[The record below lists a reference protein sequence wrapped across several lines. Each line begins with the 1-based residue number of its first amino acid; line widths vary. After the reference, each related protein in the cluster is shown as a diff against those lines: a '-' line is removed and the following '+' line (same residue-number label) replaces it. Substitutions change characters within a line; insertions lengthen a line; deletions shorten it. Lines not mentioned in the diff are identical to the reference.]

1 MGRKV
6 ITGVGVVVVII
17 VGWLI
22 FNHYHYTPPGLPD
35 KEIARLAE
43 KELRKQAPSLLQDNN
58 PEFKK
63 EMQNVEILAIKELE
77 GKTYIIFKMDFSMVG
92 PEGDK
97 YDYLQYNAGT
107 YMLGYRLVGKAWR
120 GIFLSNGM
128 EFETS
133 FMGVAPVDCGHHPGE
148 GIFYGF
154 CKDPSVDQAILEIP
168 DQSPVKIKAEERL
181 IFGQIP
187 SGIVEI
193 NPRFYSS
200 QGEEMEAVYS
210 LRVAIVSEDPKTFEK
225 YTNSPL
231 NWWGMTAQDLNYL
244 PGDAVDAIWIC
255 ADQQEQVLQ
264 TEELIKSLRVL
275 AEEGIP
281 VVFTDI
287 KDAEQVAN
295 IFKMKQVAGGT
306 AAPETIEG
314 VYLGYQGK
322 QLQVGLIT
330 LDDESDVSPLLGKSL
345 ELRYQVEITPAEKI
359 AKDVG
364 KPAMKEIETGAA
376 VKGVSQ

>member
-1 MGRKV
+1 
-6 ITGVGVVVVII
+6 
-17 VGWLI
+17 
-22 FNHYHYTPPGLPD
+22 
-35 KEIARLAE
+35 
-43 KELRKQAPSLLQDNN
+43 
-58 PEFKK
+58 
-63 EMQNVEILAIKELE
+63 
-77 GKTYIIFKMDFSMVG
+77 
-92 PEGDK
+92 
-97 YDYLQYNAGT
+97 
-107 YMLGYRLVGKAWR
+107 
-120 GIFLSNGM
+120 
-128 EFETS
+128 
-133 FMGVAPVDCGHHPGE
+133 
-148 GIFYGF
+148 
-154 CKDPSVDQAILEIP
+154 
-168 DQSPVKIKAEERL
+168 
-181 IFGQIP
+181 
-187 SGIVEI
+187 
-193 NPRFYSS
+193 
-200 QGEEMEAVYS
+200 MEAVYS

-314 VYLGYQGK
+314 AYLGYQGK

-330 LDDESDVSPLLGKSL
+330 LDDDSDVSPLLGKSL

-359 AKDVG
+359 AADVG